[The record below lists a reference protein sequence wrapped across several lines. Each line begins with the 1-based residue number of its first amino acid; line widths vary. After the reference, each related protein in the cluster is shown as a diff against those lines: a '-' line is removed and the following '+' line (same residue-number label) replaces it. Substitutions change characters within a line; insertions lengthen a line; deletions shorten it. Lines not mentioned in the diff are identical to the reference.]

1 MNTDSTK
8 PTDTPIK
15 PWEIPCPLTIVD
27 IEFRSPPVQ
36 PKPPLLRQALRH
48 FWPWLCF
55 VICSVLSYFIV
66 SNFIVTTVVVQGR
79 SMTPTLA
86 HGDRYL
92 LHRWE
97 LLFRSPERGDLVV
110 VRDATRNDFIVKR
123 VVGLPGDRLQLKD
136 GAVWVNGHRLNE
148 SYLPEGTRTAVVNG
162 VDPLIVIGKNRYFV
176 MGDNREISEDSR
188 TYGPVLGNQILGFIP
203 Q

>member
-8 PTDTPIK
+8 PTENQIK

-27 IEFRSPPVQ
+27 IEFRSPPPQ
-36 PKPPLLRQALRH
+36 PKPPIMRRVWRH

-55 VICSVLSYFIV
+55 VACSIVSYFVV

-79 SMTPTLA
+79 SMTPTLV

-110 VRDATRNDFIVKR
+110 VRDAVRNDFVVKR
-123 VVGLPGDRLQLKD
+123 VVGLPGERLQLKD
-136 GAVWVNGHRLNE
+136 GCVWVNGERLRE
-148 SYLPEGTRTAVVNG
+148 PYLPQGTRTAAADG
-162 VDPLIVIGKNRYFV
+162 IDPLIMIGKKRYFV

-188 TYGPVLGNQILGFIP
+188 IYGAVLADQILGFIP